1 MKRISLIIVTIAACM
16 SSYAAKDFDLMDRLE
31 RRADVT
37 VGEEFNFGGY
47 EGHELTIGGVAC
59 KVVEPRTTA
68 PGKPWLI
75 RARFWGHEP
84 QTDLALLER
93 GFHITYCDVADM
105 YGSPAAVARWDAFY
119 DVMRSAGL
127 AKRVALEGMS
137 RGGLIVYNWA
147 AANPSKVACIYADA
161 PVMDIKSWPMGEGEY
176 TGSDVDTEQ
185 MLKAYGFT
193 SREDAL
199 LWQGNPV
206 DHARVVVKARIP
218 VLHVVGD
225 ADVVVPVDENSTV
238 IEKRLKELGY
248 TNFQIIRKP
257 GVGHHPHSLKD
268 PTQIVNFILNA
279 TK

>member
-1 MKRISLIIVTIAACM
+1 MKKLGFIIVTIAACV

-37 VGEEFNFGGY
+37 VDEEFNFGGY

-59 KVVEPRTTA
+59 KVVEPRETA
-68 PGKPWLI
+68 HG
-75 RARFWGHEP
+75 
-84 QTDLALLER
+84 
-93 GFHITYCDVADM
+93 
-105 YGSPAAVARWDAFY
+105 
-119 DVMRSAGL
+119 AGL

-176 TGSDVDTEQ
+176 TGSEVDIEQ
-185 MLKAYGFT
+185 MLKAYGFA
-193 SREDAL
+193 SRAEAL
-199 LWQGNPV
+199 AWHGNPI
-206 DHARVVVKARIP
+206 DHAATIAKARIP
-218 VLHVVGD
+218 LLHVVGD
-225 ADVVVPVDENSTV
+225 ADVVVPVAENSA
-238 IEKRLKELGY
+238 ILEERLEALNY
-248 TNFQIIRKP
+248 TKFQMIHKP